1 MSIARS
7 VSHEGETG
15 FVLRS
20 GDAVTTPLQ
29 LKRGADLLNDPALN
43 KGTAFTDAE
52 RDAFGLRG
60 LLPPRVMSQ
69 AEQLARILPGV
80 RSKPSPLEQYAYLV
94 SLHDRNVTLFYR
106 LVMDHLEELMPV
118 LYTPTVGQACE
129 EFGRI
134 FRRSRG
140 LYITAADRGRVAEVL
155 ANWPQDDIR
164 MIVVTDGERILGLGD
179 LGANGMGIPIGKL
192 TLYTACAGV
201 APNQCLPITID
212 VGTNNTALRE
222 SHAYMGL
229 RQPRLRGPE
238 YDALLT
244 EFVEAVQARFPLAC
258 LQFEDFGNH
267 NAFTLLEQ
275 WHDRICTFNDD
286 IQGTASVA
294 LAGLFSASRISGV
307 PLRDMRLLFLGAG
320 EAGIGIGDLVVEAL
334 CSEGLSLEEARRH
347 CWFVDSQG
355 LVVQSRT
362 DLAEH
367 KKRFAHDHAPGRSL
381 LEAVETL
388 KPHAIIGVSGTP
400 STFTPEVLAA
410 MAREHARPIVLALS
424 NPTSKAE
431 CTAQQAYAG
440 TEGRA
445 IFASGSPFAPVTYR
459 GKTHVPGQG
468 NNAYIFP
475 GVGLGVTVSASS
487 RVTEEMFASA
497 ARTLA
502 LLVTEDDLAMGR
514 IYPSLSRIREVSRAI
529 AIEVA
534 TLAFDRGL
542 ARVERPDDIAAAV
555 TAAMYEPHYVSLA

>member
-1 MSIARS
+1 M
-7 VSHEGETG
+7 
-15 FVLRS
+15 
-20 GDAVTTPLQ
+20 TTPLHR
-29 LKRGADLLNDPALN
+29 KRGADLLHDPVLN

-52 RDAFGLRG
+52 RDAYGLRG

-69 AEQLARILPGV
+69 DEQMERILPGV
-80 RSKPSPLEQYAYLV
+80 RSKSSPLEQYAYLV
-94 SLHDRNVTLFYR
+94 ALHDRNVTLFYR

-140 LYITAADRGRVAEVL
+140 MYITAADRGRVADVL
-155 ANWPQDDIR
+155 ANWPQDDVR

-201 APNQCLPITID
+201 SPNQCLPITID
-212 VGTNNTALRE
+212 VGTNNTVLRE
-222 SHAYMGL
+222 SHSYMGL
-229 RQPRLRGPE
+229 RQPRLRGAE
-238 YDALLT
+238 YDALLD
-244 EFVEAVQARFPLAC
+244 EFVEAVQDRFPRAC

-267 NAFTLLEQ
+267 NAFSLLER
-275 WHDRICTFNDD
+275 WRDRICTFNDD

-294 LAGLFSASRISGV
+294 LAGLFSASRMSGV
-307 PLRDMRLLFLGAG
+307 SLRDMRLLFLGAG

-334 CSEGLSLEEARRH
+334 CSEGMSLDDARRH
-347 CWFVDSQG
+347 CWFVDSKG

-367 KKRFAHDHAPGRSL
+367 KKRFAHDHAPVGTL
-381 LEAVETL
+381 LDAVESL

-400 STFTPEVLAA
+400 DTFTKDVLAA
-410 MAREHARPIVLALS
+410 MAKEHTRPIVLALS

-431 CTAQQAYAG
+431 CTALQAYAG
-440 TEGRA
+440 TDGNA
-445 IFASGSPFAPVTYR
+445 IFASGSPFAPVTYN

-468 NNAYIFP
+468 NNAYVFP

-497 ARTLA
+497 ARVLA
-502 LLVTEDDLAMGR
+502 SLVTEDDLAMGR
-514 IYPSLSRIREVSRAI
+514 IYPSLSRIREVSRVI

-534 TLAFDRGL
+534 TLAFDGGL
-542 ARVERPDDIAAAV
+542 ARVERPADIAAAV
-555 TAAMYEPHYVSLA
+555 TDAMFEPHYVPLVS

>member
-1 MSIARS
+1 M
-7 VSHEGETG
+7 
-15 FVLRS
+15 
-20 GDAVTTPLQ
+20 TTPLHS
-29 LKRGADLLNDPALN
+29 KRGADLLYDPVLN

-52 RDAFGLRG
+52 RDAYGLRG

-69 AEQLARILPGV
+69 DEQMERILPGV
-80 RSKPSPLEQYAYLV
+80 RSKSSPLEQYAYLV
-94 SLHDRNVTLFYR
+94 ALHDRNVTLFYR

-140 LYITAADRGRVAEVL
+140 MYITAADRGQVAEVL
-155 ANWPQDDIR
+155 ANWPQDDVR

-192 TLYTACAGV
+192 MLYTACAGLS
-201 APNQCLPITID
+201 PNQCLPITID
-212 VGTNNTALRE
+212 VGTNNTVLRE
-222 SHAYMGL
+222 SHSYMGL
-229 RQPRLRGPE
+229 RQPRLRGAE
-238 YDALLT
+238 YDALLD
-244 EFVEAVQARFPLAC
+244 EFVEAVQDRFPRAC

-267 NAFTLLEQ
+267 NAFSLLER
-275 WHDRICTFNDD
+275 WRDRICTFNDD

-294 LAGLFSASRISGV
+294 LAGLFSASRMSGV

-320 EAGIGIGDLVVEAL
+320 EAGIGIGDLVAEAL
-334 CSEGLSLEEARRH
+334 CSEGMSLDDARRH
-347 CWFVDSQG
+347 CWFVDSKG

-367 KKRFAHDHAPGRSL
+367 KKRFAHDHAPVSTL
-381 LEAVETL
+381 LEAVESL

-400 STFTPEVLAA
+400 DTFTKDVLAA
-410 MAREHARPIVLALS
+410 MAKAHTRPIVLALS

-431 CTAQQAYAG
+431 CTALQAYAG
-440 TEGRA
+440 TDGRA
-445 IFASGSPFAPVTYR
+445 IFASGSPFAPVTYN

-468 NNAYIFP
+468 NNAYVFP

-497 ARTLA
+497 ARVLA
-502 LLVTEDDLAMGR
+502 SLVTDDDLAVGR
-514 IYPSLSRIREVSRAI
+514 IYPSLSRIREVSHAI

-534 TLAFDRGL
+534 TLAFDGGL
-542 ARVERPDDIAAAV
+542 ARVERPADIAAAV
-555 TAAMYEPHYVSLA
+555 ADAMFEPHYVPLVS